1 MIEITK
7 LKKIYSG
14 KNNKVCALNNISLE
28 IKKGEFISIVGP
40 SGCGKTTL
48 LKICAG
54 LIKPTSG
61 KIEYVGKNGK
71 RIGIVFQN
79 SVLLPW
85 RTVRENI
92 FLPLEL
98 QKIKNV
104 QKAKKSVSSIVEL
117 VGLNEFTDCYPFELS
132 GGMKQRVAIARA
144 LITSPNVLLMDEPFG
159 SLDELMRN
167 KLNIDLLN
175 IWRKL
180 RPTVLFV
187 THSVSEAILLS
198 DKIIILSDRP
208 GSIKDIVT
216 VDLKRPRSVDM
227 KITKEFQEYVKW
239 VRQKIELN
247 N

>member
-79 SVLLPW
+79 SVLLRW
-85 RTVRENI
+85 
-92 FLPLEL
+92 
-98 QKIKNV
+98 
-104 QKAKKSVSSIVEL
+104 
-117 VGLNEFTDCYPFELS
+117 
-132 GGMKQRVAIARA
+132 
-144 LITSPNVLLMDEPFG
+144 
-159 SLDELMRN
+159 
-167 KLNIDLLN
+167 
-175 IWRKL
+175 
-180 RPTVLFV
+180 
-187 THSVSEAILLS
+187 
-198 DKIIILSDRP
+198 
-208 GSIKDIVT
+208 
-216 VDLKRPRSVDM
+216 
-227 KITKEFQEYVKW
+227 
-239 VRQKIELN
+239 
-247 N
+247 

>member
-1 MIEITK
+1 M
-7 LKKIYSG
+7 
-14 KNNKVCALNNISLE
+14 
-28 IKKGEFISIVGP
+28 
-40 SGCGKTTL
+40 
-48 LKICAG
+48 
-54 LIKPTSG
+54 
-61 KIEYVGKNGK
+61 
-71 RIGIVFQN
+71 
-79 SVLLPW
+79 
-85 RTVRENI
+85 
-92 FLPLEL
+92 

>member
-132 GGMKQRVAIARA
+132 GGMKQRVAKARA
-144 LITSPNVLLMDEPFG
+144 LIASPNVLLMDEPFG